1 MAEEKVA
8 PNTKDINR
16 AIRSYAEA
24 NKKSVSIDRIK
35 NNNHI
40 AVGLDKP
47 VKVTIERGPAGDFFG
62 ALNAGA
68 NIILNGSAGRFVG
81 STMSA
86 GAVRV
91 NGDVADGLG
100 VYMSGGLVLIKG
112 DCSGAVGNHMKGGVI
127 IVDGDAKGEVGE
139 GMVGGEIYITGN
151 VEGTIGTDLKGGRIF
166 VAGEMPELHD
176 NVKVKPVGP
185 KELSAIK
192 DYHEQFRF
200 RKFQTPEALSDFRVI
215 EKA

>member
-8 PNTKDINR
+8 PTTKEINR
-16 AIRSYAEA
+16 ALRSYAEA

-68 NIILNGSAGRFVG
+68 IIILNGSAGRFVG
-81 STMSA
+81 STMSS
-86 GAVRV
+86 GEVRV

-100 VYMSGGLVLIKG
+100 VYLSGGLVSVKG
-112 DCSGAVGNHMKGGVI
+112 DCSGAVGSHMKGGII
-127 IVDGDAKGEVGE
+127 IVDGDVKGDVG
-139 GMVGGEIYITGN
+139 GSMIGGEIYITGD
-151 VEGTIGTDLKGGRIF
+151 VDGTIGSDLRGGRIF
-166 VAGEMPELHD
+166 VAGKMPELHD

-185 KELSAIK
+185 KELAAIK
-192 DYHEQFRF
+192 DHHERFRF
-200 RKFQTPEALSDFRVI
+200 RKFQTPDALSDFRLI